1 MLIREGRSF
10 EIMANDARGG
20 EGGEKAL
27 IRGRMP
33 F

>member
-10 EIMANDARGG
+10 EIMANDAGG
-20 EGGEKAL
+20 GRGEKAL

>member
-10 EIMANDARGG
+10 EIMANDAGG
-20 EGGEKAL
+20 GGEKAL